1 MSSTDHE
8 LRLPEGA
15 QQTCV
20 SGTNEAIQ
28 GPRRSG
34 HRAGIE
40 SPGDSSR
47 PRSTQQGKLRAD
59 VNSDPIYMILT
70 QWDIETIS
78 PFVGTVVGVLGG
90 ERSSL
95 KSVAFL
101 KPSTQEIKDSVNVPG
116 ISGPSN

>member
-1 MSSTDHE
+1 MSSTDSE

-40 SPGDSSR
+40 SPGDSSQ

-59 VNSDPIYMILT
+59 VNSDLTYMILT
-70 QWDIETIS
+70 QRDIKTIS
-78 PFVGTVVGVLGG
+78 LFVGTVVGVLGR
-90 ERSSL
+90 EREA
-95 KSVAFL
+95 V
-101 KPSTQEIKDSVNVPG
+101 
-116 ISGPSN
+116 